1 MNTNPTSRHPRG
13 FTLVEMLVV
22 ITIIVI
28 LAALSVPG
36 YNYIALKQANSQ
48 ADLQINLL
56 SKGLE
61 EYRVDYGT
69 YPDPAATG
77 ATSPSNALYLALY
90 HNGASTTPAGTI
102 YVNELD
108 PVHNKQGWTEGTGAG
123 VTITDPWGEEYIYV
137 TGATSKN
144 PDFDLASKGKD
155 GTIDTPDDIDN
166 Y

>member
-1 MNTNPTSRHPRG
+1 MNTNPISRHRKG

-36 YNYIALKQANSQ
+36 YSYVMLKQANSQ

-61 EYRVDYGT
+61 EYRIDYGT
-69 YPDPAATG
+69 YPDSAAG
-77 ATSPSNALYLALY
+77 NNGLYRALYY
-90 HNGASTTPAGTI
+90 DGASTTPAGKI
-102 YVNELD
+102 YVTELD
-108 PVHNKQGWTEGTGAG
+108 PVHNNQGWIEGTGAG
-123 VTITDPWGEEYIYV
+123 VTIVDPWGVEYIYT

-144 PDFDLASKGKD
+144 PDFDLASGGKD
-155 GTIDTPDDIDN
+155 GMIGTGDDIDN